1 MIGRNTSKVLKRYIL
16 RRSLYQI
23 QARSWRD
30 VLGHCCIKYKQQVQ
44 VRRREL
50 EVQVGWSWW
59 SNDNQ
64 TTFVWHVTVDRIKLS
79 ATVTTWTWT
88 SIISP
93 KTSISF
99 VFDTTIFYAVQLSHV
114 FDTVVT
120 LRLCQHSYI
129 SNNQI
134 SLVFDTSGSAST
146 STEATTGHRLYLIPR
161 FLRLPTFTCISSWFS
176 DLPLH
181 PGIPIFACIVVN
193 YCPLLFFPG
202 FKWVR

>member
-1 MIGRNTSKVLKRYIL
+1 MPFILHYKNIYGFPHFADGNTSKVLKRYIL

-64 TTFVWHVTVDRIKLS
+64 TTFVWHVTVDRRKLS
-79 ATVTTWTWT
+79 ATVTAWTWT
-88 SIISP
+88 SISP

-99 VFDTTIFYAVQLSHV
+99 VFDTTIFTPSKCHSHLIQWSPSGSAS
-114 FDTVVT
+114 TRT
-120 LRLCQHSYI
+120 SATTRYRLYLIQW
-129 SNNQI
+129 
-134 SLVFDTSGSAST
+134 FPSGSAST
-146 STEATTGHRLYLIPR
+146 STEGNDWTSFVFDTA
-161 FLRLPTFTCISSWFS
+161 
-176 DLPLH
+176 
-181 PGIPIFACIVVN
+181 IFALSNLVLCF
-193 YCPLLFFPG
+193 FFPG
-202 FKWVR
+202 LKWVC